1 MTVLPAAG
9 GPVKHAKPEEADLAV
24 KNLRKSEAESMVLAF
39 AVKSIRK
46 IQIVSSSFD
55 EKGIDYWYC

>member
-1 MTVLPAAG
+1 
-9 GPVKHAKPEEADLAV
+9 
-24 KNLRKSEAESMVLAF
+24 MVLAF